1 MRVTIRLFANF
12 RIGRFK
18 EETRDCDSTS
28 TVRQIVEDLGIADAE
43 VGIIFIN
50 GRNAVMDQALR
61 TGILSPFS
69 RSSAEA
75 DMPELVSFLHD
86 RSSMACCH

>member
-18 EETRDCDSTS
+18 QETREYDSAA
-28 TVRQIVEDLGIADAE
+28 TVRHIVGELGIPDTE

-50 GRNAVMDQALR
+50 GRNGVMDQALAEGD
-61 TGILSPFS
+61 TLSLFP
-69 RSSAEA
+69 
-75 DMPELVSFLHD
+75 LVGGG
-86 RSSMACCH
+86 

>member
-18 EETRDCDSTS
+18 QETREFDSTA
-28 TVRQIVEDLGIADAE
+28 TVRHIVEALGIPDPE

-50 GRNAVMDQALR
+50 GRSGGMDQALAEGD
-61 TGILSPFS
+61 TLSLFP
-69 RSSAEA
+69 
-75 DMPELVSFLHD
+75 LVGGG
-86 RSSMACCH
+86 